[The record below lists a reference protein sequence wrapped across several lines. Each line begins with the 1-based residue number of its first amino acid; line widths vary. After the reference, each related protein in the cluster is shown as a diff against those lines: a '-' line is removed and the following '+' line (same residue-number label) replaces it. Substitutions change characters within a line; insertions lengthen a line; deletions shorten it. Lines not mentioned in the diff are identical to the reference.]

1 MRASEP
7 LGTPRDALVCFDGRA
22 SKKLM
27 GSAPQRKPPLLPR
40 ADAFTASEALL
51 SRLRAVCAVS
61 DVAEYDGLLSW
72 LASVAGPKA
81 CVLTRSCSQLLG
93 VAEERGGPP
102 LRPPLAPMAWEAV
115 RNFAGLS
122 PEGWKAIG
130 EQEETHELQHQL
142 AQAVLV
148 RMRLS
153 CLNGARHRRRLRHFL
168 HDWAP
173 LQPMCDACDEAL
185 QARRLLELRP

>member
-1 MRASEP
+1 M
-7 LGTPRDALVCFDGRA
+7 
-22 SKKLM
+22 
-27 GSAPQRKPPLLPR
+27 
-40 ADAFTASEALL
+40 
-51 SRLRAVCAVS
+51 
-61 DVAEYDGLLSW
+61 
-72 LASVAGPKA
+72 
-81 CVLTRSCSQLLG
+81 
-93 VAEERGGPP
+93 
-102 LRPPLAPMAWEAV
+102 APMAWEAV

-122 PEGWKAIG
+122 PEAWKAIG

-148 RMRLS
+148 RMRLN

-185 QARRLLELRP
+185 QALPYAYIHMHMHICDACDEALQARHATTHARAASPCTTGCPP

>member
-1 MRASEP
+1 MPGAQPDPDPNPHPNSNP
-7 LGTPRDALVCFDGRA
+7 N
-22 SKKLM
+22 
-27 GSAPQRKPPLLPR
+27 Q
-40 ADAFTASEALL
+40 
-51 SRLRAVCAVS
+51 
-61 DVAEYDGLLSW
+61 
-72 LASVAGPKA
+72 
-81 CVLTRSCSQLLG
+81 
-93 VAEERGGPP
+93 
-102 LRPPLAPMAWEAV
+102 V

-185 QARRLLELRP
+185 QARRVLELRP